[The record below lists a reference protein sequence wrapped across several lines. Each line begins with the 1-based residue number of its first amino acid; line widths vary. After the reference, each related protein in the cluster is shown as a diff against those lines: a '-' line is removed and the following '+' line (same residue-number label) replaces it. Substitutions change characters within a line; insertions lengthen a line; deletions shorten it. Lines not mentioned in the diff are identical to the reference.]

1 MVTTDIAIDP
11 SNRAAFQAWN
21 EEEGDYWADN
31 DDLYDAGLA
40 RYDPAFFAAAGVA
53 PTDRVLDIGCGNG
66 STTCEA
72 ARRAPHGTA
81 LGVDLSARMIERA
94 RARATV
100 AGLANVQFLQ
110 ADAQIYPFPV
120 GVFDQVISRTGVMF
134 FGDPATAFCN
144 IGRSLRRSG
153 RLTLLV
159 WQDDD
164 HNPWIA
170 DLIKA
175 VSDRPPP
182 TPDSAADSNR
192 MSFDRP
198 DQVEMLLTR
207 SGFVDITF
215 DPLSELLSFGPD
227 TETAFRFA
235 RGIGFIMSMISA
247 LHNGQ
252 RPRALNALRQSL
264 GAHTVADGVLYPS
277 AMWLISGRRA

>member
-1 MVTTDIAIDP
+1 MVTTDIAVDP

-21 EEEGDYWADN
+21 GEEGNYWADN

-72 ARRAPHGTA
+72 ARRAPQGTA

-94 RARATV
+94 RCRATA
-100 AGLANVQFLQ
+100 AGLTNAQFLQ
-110 ADAQIYPFPV
+110 ADAQIYPFPQ
-120 GVFDQVISRTGVMF
+120 GSFDQALSRTGVMF
-134 FGDPATAFCN
+134 FGDPATAFSN
-144 IGRSLRRSG
+144 IGRALRRSG

-170 DLIKA
+170 DFIKA
-175 VSDRPPP
+175 ITDRPPP
-182 TPDSAADSNR
+182 PTVSSDDPNR
-192 MSFDRP
+192 ISFERP
-198 DQVEMLLTR
+198 DQVEVLLTH

-215 DPLSELLSFGPD
+215 DPLTEPLSFGPD
-227 TETAFRFA
+227 TETAFHFA
-235 RGIGFIMSMISA
+235 RGIGFLKSMITALDNSQRSRALSA
-247 LHNGQ
+247 LQ
-252 RPRALNALRQSL
+252 QSL
-264 GAHTVADGVLYPS
+264 GAHAGADGVLYPS
-277 AMWLISGRRA
+277 AMWLITGRRA